1 MKVKRFLTR
10 ILHVA
15 LLLVLAGG
23 LGQSQAQRLGPQV
36 LSPQDAIGT
45 VFTYQ
50 GQIKKDGNPVNSNCG
65 LQFSLWDA
73 AGSGSPPSGGTQI
86 STTQTITNVSVTN
99 GLFTIPDL
107 DFGNGAFNGEGRW
120 LQIAVNCVGDTG
132 YTDLAPRQALTPA
145 PYAMALPGLWTQQA
159 GTSPNLIGGYSGNSV
174 TAGVTGATIGGGGG
188 PSTYINQ
195 VTDNYGTVSGGVGN
209 RAGDDF
215 GTVLDA
221 RYAVVGG
228 GYNNV
233 ASGEYASVGG
243 GYNNVASGE
252 HASVGGGYHNIA
264 SGNYAIVPGG
274 QSNVAG
280 GTFSFAAGR
289 GAQANAQG
297 CFVWADSYGFGSV
310 TCNEVNNRWAARASG
325 GVYFYTNTSLNAGSY
340 LAVDGSAWNA
350 VSSRSRK
357 ENLAPVD
364 ARKLLTKLAAI
375 EIGTWNYKVQAPSI
389 RHVGPMADDFNAL
402 LPGLGG
408 EGEEYINSLDADGI
422 ALAAIQG
429 LYELS
434 QEQSAHIEALETEN
448 TAQQK
453 QIDGLEAR
461 LAALEQGLQANDPVA
476 LSFHTGWSGW
486 FVLSGLA
493 TLGVVFTRRRGGRG
507 EL

>member
-1 MKVKRFLTR
+1 
-10 ILHVA
+10 
-15 LLLVLAGG
+15 
-23 LGQSQAQRLGPQV
+23 
-36 LSPQDAIGT
+36 
-45 VFTYQ
+45 
-50 GQIKKDGNPVNSNCG
+50 
-65 LQFSLWDA
+65 
-73 AGSGSPPSGGTQI
+73 
-86 STTQTITNVSVTN
+86 
-99 GLFTIPDL
+99 
-107 DFGNGAFNGEGRW
+107 
-120 LQIAVNCVGDTG
+120 
-132 YTDLAPRQALTPA
+132 
-145 PYAMALPGLWTQQA
+145 
-159 GTSPNLIGGYSGNSV
+159 
-174 TAGVTGATIGGGGG
+174 
-188 PSTYINQ
+188 
-195 VTDNYGTVSGGVGN
+195 VSGGVGN
-209 RAGDDF
+209 RAGDDS

-233 ASGEYASVGG
+233 ASGEYASAGG

-252 HASVGGGYHNIA
+252 HASVGGGYYNTA
-264 SGNYAIVPGG
+264 SGNYAIIPGG
-274 QSNVAG
+274 QSNIAD

-289 GAQANAQG
+289 GALANAQG

-310 TCNEVNNRWAARASG
+310 ACDDNNRWVARASG

-340 LAVDGSAWNA
+340 LAADGSAWNA

-364 ARKLLTKLAAI
+364 ARKLLAKLAAI
-375 EIGTWNYKVQAPSI
+375 EVGTWNYKVQDPSI

-486 FVLSGLA
+486 FILSGLA

-507 EL
+507 GL